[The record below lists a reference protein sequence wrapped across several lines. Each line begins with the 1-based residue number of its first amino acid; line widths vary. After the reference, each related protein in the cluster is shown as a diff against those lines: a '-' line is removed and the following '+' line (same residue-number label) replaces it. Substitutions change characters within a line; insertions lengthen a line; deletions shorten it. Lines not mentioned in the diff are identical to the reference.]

1 MMLASGLA
9 RPGAGE
15 VGSER
20 GEARD
25 EPVTVAGMP
34 RPFETEV
41 VPAYFCWS
49 ESVSAEEASKD
60 EGHAT
65 CVLEPD
71 LCSPQ
76 FANGLVHLIDVGSLR
91 SPFLQHRGDQR
102 PDLAR
107 VGRVRRE
114 LFEGRK

>member
-25 EPVTVAGMP
+25 EPVAAAGTP

-41 VPAYFCWS
+41 VPAYFCWTDC
-49 ESVSAEEASKD
+49 VSAEK
-60 EGHAT
+60 
-65 CVLEPD
+65 
-71 LCSPQ
+71 
-76 FANGLVHLIDVGSLR
+76 
-91 SPFLQHRGDQR
+91 
-102 PDLAR
+102 
-107 VGRVRRE
+107 
-114 LFEGRK
+114 